1 MEEKIF
7 CFVNTVL
14 GFKQNEFKPKNLCQT
29 TAFLRSTVCHLHPPT
44 GENQAWVSEAR
55 NYVGKFRLWNY
66 DS

>member
-29 TAFLRSTVCHLHPPT
+29 TVFPPRT
-44 GENQAWVSEAR
+44 TAGLPSLPTYRKENWACISEAR
-55 NYVGKFRLWNY
+55 HT
-66 DS
+66 